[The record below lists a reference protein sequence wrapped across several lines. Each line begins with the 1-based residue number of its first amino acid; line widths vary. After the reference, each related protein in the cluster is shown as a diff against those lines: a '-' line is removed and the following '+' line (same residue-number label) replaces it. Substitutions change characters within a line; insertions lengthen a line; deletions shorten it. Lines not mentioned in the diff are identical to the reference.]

1 MTNQQTKIDA
11 EKFAYHFMDSIKR
24 PKVETNEIES
34 AAKESLA
41 AYLSAYYLVQR
52 FNNLENN
59 FFIEEEHHKIST
71 YQKILSE
78 LNQY

>member
-1 MTNQQTKIDA
+1 MTDQQIKIDP
-11 EKFAYHFMDSIKR
+11 EKFAYHFMNTIERPEVDSEHLE
-24 PKVETNEIES
+24 V

-41 AYLSAYYLVQR
+41 AYLTAYYLAQR

-59 FFIEEEHHKIST
+59 FFVDNQEKHVST
-71 YQKILSE
+71 YQRILSE